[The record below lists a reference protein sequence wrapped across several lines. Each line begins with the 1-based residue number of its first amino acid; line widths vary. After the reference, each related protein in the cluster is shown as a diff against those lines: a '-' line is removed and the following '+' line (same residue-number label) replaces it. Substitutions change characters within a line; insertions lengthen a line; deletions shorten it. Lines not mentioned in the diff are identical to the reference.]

1 MSLTGIPSKDD
12 LSALIKQASIEAQAS
27 GGALEDHLA
36 ALLHDLMHQS
46 LTEATSDV
54 AGALAPVLAEL
65 ERLRSESALWRAE
78 SVGFRTTIRQ
88 IFNLPPEQPK

>member
-1 MSLTGIPSKDD
+1 V
-12 LSALIKQASIEAQAS
+12 
-27 GGALEDHLA
+27 ALEDHEA
-36 ALLHDLMHQS
+36 QLLHDLMHQA

-78 SVGFRTTIRQ
+78 SVGFRATIRQ